1 MKHAIVIA
9 LLTMIV
15 TTPSYAQRRHHGAH
29 GGHHHHHHHHHRRN
43 YAPYALGALGL
54 AILGGVIYDQYG
66 RRCYKQIIG
75 YDSWGDPVTRR
86 ICE

>member
-29 GGHHHHHHHHHRRN
+29 GGHHHHHHHHRRN